1 MPNEKPSLNKLLT
14 KLEMVDKKINDLSNK
29 ISSIRGMIYE
39 QCQVDDEE
47 ECPDVIESEQALVE
61 AIEKLYVEDL
71 LTREPEGDA

>member
-1 MPNEKPSLNKLLT
+1 MPNEKTSLNMLLS

-29 ISSIRGMIYE
+29 LSSIRGMIYE
-39 QCQVDDEE
+39 QCEIDEE
-47 ECPDVIESEQALVE
+47 QCPDVIESEKALVE